1 MFKKS
6 FWGWEGGWFTELANF
21 CGVNTTTRAHFRLP
35 PWFHRIG
42 NQEEKYSDLSSLRKP
57 VPVPI
62 PSHSRQIIGYW
73 TAFFKKKKSWST
85 ISQLSFSLFEWDRQ
99 VESQNWVLPDH
110 GGEFMLRWGTRQR
123 QRSGRR
129 KGERK
134 LILREEIRAELRCLK
149 GIALAFATRYAMS
162 LWGGHSGKESACQCR
177 RCKKRVFDPW
187 DKKISW
193 RKKWQP
199 TPLCLPGKSHGQR
212 ILVGYSPWDYK
223 GTQPSTHTH
232 QYRHT
237 CDVTLLP
244 HLLQKIFSKT
254 LSLHHR

>member
-1 MFKKS
+1 M
-6 FWGWEGGWFTELANF
+6 LQPQ
-21 CGVNTTTRAHFRLP
+21 LP
-35 PWFHRIG
+35 WWFHG
-42 NQEEKYSDLSSLRKP
+42 LVNWKEKYT
-57 VPVPI
+57 
-62 PSHSRQIIGYW
+62 IG
-73 TAFFKKKKSWST
+73 FFKREKPNSSAHSQPFLTNNWRVSWFLFKRVWST
-85 ISQLSFSLFEWDRQ
+85 INQLLSFSLFEWDRQ